1 MSKTQSLQFVHH
13 PHPSPVAAD
22 QRAALLKNPGF
33 GRVFSD
39 HMVTIRYHESQGW
52 HDARIEPRA
61 PIPMDP
67 AAAVLHYAQE
77 VFEGLKAYRTAD
89 GGATLFRPQEN
100 ARRFQKSA
108 ERLAMPI
115 LPEELFLEA
124 VDRLVSIDRDWI
136 PDGDGSLYLRPFM
149 FANEVFLGVKPSS
162 DYLFIVIAS
171 SVGAYF
177 KTDAPAVSV
186 WVSPDYTRAAPG
198 GTGAAKCGGNY
209 AASLLAQAEAT
220 QHGCDQVVFLD
231 AVEQRWIEE
240 LGGMNIFFVF
250 DDGSM
255 VDAAAGRHDPARHHA
270 RLAAHP
276 GQGQGHQGSRG
287 PLLDRPMAR
296 RRRQRPPPRGLRLRH
311 GRRRHAD
318 RHGPQ
323 QGWRVQDR
331 QRRPRHQDRG
341 IESGSGRH
349 PARAHGRPAW
359 LDPQGLLAPNQP
371 LEQLAA
377 VRHRLVRH
385 DQHDGAVGVGKA
397 ERQHLRHELA
407 DLAWR
412 EVDHRRDLPADQA
425 SGR

>member
-52 HDARIEPRA
+52 HDARVEPRA

-77 VFEGLKAYRTAD
+77 VFEGLKAYRTAE

-100 ARRFQKSA
+100 ARRFQSSA

-115 LPEELFLEA
+115 LPEALFLEA
-124 VDRLVSIDRDWI
+124 CDRLVNIDRAWI

-186 WVSPDYTRAAPG
+186 WVSTDYTRAAPG

-220 QHGCDQVVFLD
+220 RHGCDQVVFLD
-231 AVEQRWIEE
+231 AVEQRWVEE
-240 LGGMNIFFVF
+240 LGGMNVFFVF

-255 VDAAAGRHDPARHHA
+255 TTPPLGGTILPGITRASLLTLAKDKGIKVREDRYSIDQWRSDA
-270 RLAAHP
+270 
-276 GQGQGHQGSRG
+276 
-287 PLLDRPMAR
+287 
-296 RRRQRPPPRGLRLRH
+296 
-311 GRRRHAD
+311 
-318 RHGPQ
+318 
-323 QGWRVQDR
+323 
-331 QRRPRHQDRG
+331 
-341 IESGSGRH
+341 
-349 PARAHGRPAW
+349 
-359 LDPQGLLAPNQP
+359 
-371 LEQLAA
+371 
-377 VRHRLVRH
+377 
-385 DQHDGAVGVGKA
+385 
-397 ERQHLRHELA
+397 
-407 DLAWR
+407 
-412 EVDHRRDLPADQA
+412 A
-425 SGR
+425 SGRLREAFACGTAAVVTPIGTVRSKDGEFKIGNGGPGTKTEELKATLVGIQRGRAADPHGWIHKVF

>member
-1 MSKTQSLQFVHH
+1 MGRSRRAACDVSAYGTVKQASERKMSKAQSLQFVHH

-33 GRVFSD
+33 GRVFTD

-77 VFEGLKAYRTAD
+77 VFEGLKAYCTAD

-115 LPEELFLEA
+115 LPEKLFLEA
-124 VDRLVSIDRDWI
+124 CDRLVNIDRAWI

-255 VDAAAGRHDPARHHA
+255 VTPPLGGTILPGITRASLLTLAKDKGIKVREDRYSIDQWRADA
-270 RLAAHP
+270 
-276 GQGQGHQGSRG
+276 
-287 PLLDRPMAR
+287 
-296 RRRQRPPPRGLRLRH
+296 
-311 GRRRHAD
+311 
-318 RHGPQ
+318 
-323 QGWRVQDR
+323 
-331 QRRPRHQDRG
+331 
-341 IESGSGRH
+341 
-349 PARAHGRPAW
+349 
-359 LDPQGLLAPNQP
+359 
-371 LEQLAA
+371 
-377 VRHRLVRH
+377 
-385 DQHDGAVGVGKA
+385 
-397 ERQHLRHELA
+397 
-407 DLAWR
+407 
-412 EVDHRRDLPADQA
+412 A
-425 SGR
+425 SGRLRESFACGTAAVVTPIGTVRSKDGEFKIGNGGPGTKTEELKAALVGIQRGRTADPHGWIHKVF